1 MSERSSVS
9 PSLPPFHTFT
19 SLCFSHADG
28 CVVISHCHLHL
39 YFSSRLVSWISSQV
53 LICHLYILF
62 GERSSPVFY
71 HFQIGLFLTV
81 EFWELALW
89 RVFLVRSVVCEY
101 FLSVGSLSF
110 NHVSK
115 VFCRV
120 QVFNWKKSHWLIFFL
135 SGIVFLVSCLRTLC
149 LTLCP
154 KDFLVFFSCKFYNF
168 TLYF

>member
-9 PSLPPFHTFT
+9 PSLPTFHTFT

-101 FLSVGSLSF
+101 FLSVGSLLIMLARSF
-110 NHVSK
+110 VECK
-115 VFCRV
+115 F
-120 QVFNWKKSHWLIFFL
+120 LIGRSPIDWFFSFRDCVL
-135 SGIVFLVSCLRTLC
+135 GVMS
-149 LTLCP
+149 
-154 KDFLVFFSCKFYNF
+154 KDFLPNPVSQRFPCFFSCKFYNF